1 MLEQLAD
8 NFWLQIGIGMSL
20 GIVWIIISSRK
31 NPLADCPA
39 CGGTISTEAYECPHC
54 GHPLKSTLGQIIL
67 KIFVGGFLFSLGLV
81 ILSLFL

>member
-1 MLEQLAD
+1 MLEQPAD
-8 NFWLQIGIGMSL
+8 NFWLLIGIAALL
-20 GIVWIIISSRK
+20 GIIWAIIASRK

-67 KIFVGGFLFSLGLV
+67 RIFVGGFLFSLGLV
-81 ILSLFL
+81 ILSYSL